1 VGQTDPCLRPPAS
14 SDDAVLAHL
23 LRTDRLA
30 RLGSL
35 TAGIAHELN
44 NPVSFVSGNL
54 GALSE
59 YWGWVHSLLREYRSL
74 QQTLSAATAAPAV
87 AEHLA
92 RLAALHDRDDLEF
105 VLEDTDKLLADC
117 TEGLKRITDLLGSV
131 RALACRDGAEAHPAD
146 VNRCV
151 EDALRVAA
159 NELKHRAR
167 VVRRLSATTP
177 VAVCGGELVHA
188 LVAIISNAVEA
199 LAHRGTI
206 TVETESVAGGVCIR
220 IADDG
225 EGMAAETLAQAFD
238 PFFTTRQT
246 HGHAGLGLTMAR
258 EVAERLGGT
267 IGLSST
273 PGHGTLVAL
282 QLPGTVMPDTTR

>member
-1 VGQTDPCLRPPAS
+1 MPP
-14 SDDAVLAHL
+14 DDAVLAHL
-23 LRTDRLA
+23 LRTERLA

-54 GALSE
+54 GALCE
-59 YWGWVHSLLREYRSL
+59 YWEWVRSLLREYRSL
-74 QQTLSAATAAPAV
+74 QQAMSTTATPAV
-87 AEHLA
+87 AEALA
-92 RLAALHDRDDLEF
+92 RLAELHARDDLEF

-146 VNRCV
+146 ANRCV
-151 EDALRVAA
+151 EDALRVVA
-159 NELKHRAR
+159 NDLKHRAR

-177 VAVCGGELVHA
+177 VAVRGGELVHA
-188 LVAIISNAVEA
+188 LVAIVSNAVEA

-206 TVETESVAGGVCIR
+206 TVETESEAGGVWIR
-220 IADDG
+220 VTDDG
-225 EGMAAETLAQAFD
+225 EGMAAEAQAQAFR
-238 PFFTTRQT
+238 PFFTTRQAS
-246 HGHAGLGLTMAR
+246 GHAGLGLTMAR
-258 EVAERLGGT
+258 EVAEGLGGT

-273 PGHGTLVAL
+273 PGQGTVVTLR
-282 QLPGTVMPDTTR
+282 LPGVAMPDSAK